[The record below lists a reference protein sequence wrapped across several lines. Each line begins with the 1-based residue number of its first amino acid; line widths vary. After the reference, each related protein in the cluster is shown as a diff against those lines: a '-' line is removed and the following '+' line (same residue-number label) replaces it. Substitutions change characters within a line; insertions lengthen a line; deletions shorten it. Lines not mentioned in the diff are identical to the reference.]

1 MKKIEGKYIL
11 LESLK
16 KQKVKYIFGNPGTT
30 ETAIMDAL
38 EKYPELEYI
47 LTVQESTAMGMAD
60 AYARATKMPA
70 FVNLHIETGL
80 ANGLSLLHNAHS
92 GGTPL
97 VLTAGNKDSREIAP
111 GKTDLIDMVSPF
123 TKWAVEVNHPDAIAQ
138 AMQKAFR
145 IAMSPPTGPTFVAF
159 TTNALDDKTN
169 VYPTETYN
177 EEIVIKPDEK
187 SIDEAAKLL
196 VKSQN
201 IGILVGDRLVQTA
214 TPFIP
219 TKLAE
224 LLGAKVY
231 SSNYSE
237 MIFPNKHPNYIN
249 NLKLGFNSSD
259 EFEEFDTVLAVG
271 GLPRVSYMFSNPK
284 MRIFNPESNLIHIDN
299 DPAQVGTT
307 EKTDIGILAD
317 PSVALNKLTAK
328 VEELLTGNQ
337 LEYFSAKNHE
347 LKKEKENLEIKNQ
360 KELNEDYGKNP
371 MSPDRMIS
379 EINNAI
385 PKDTIIVNDAVT
397 TSSSIFKFMNFEKE
411 NSIFGG
417 RGGSLG
423 WGMGGALGVKL
434 AFPDRHVVA
443 LVGDGTGMMSVQAL
457 WTASINQIPITYI
470 MCNNSTYRILKL
482 NMDIYKD
489 QLNSEKNSKYLG
501 MDFDQKFDFETI
513 AKSFNINS
521 YSISDPEK
529 INSVLKECINS
540 NKPNLIDIHI
550 DGAI

>member
-1 MKKIEGKYIL
+1 MKAKEGKYIL
-11 LESLK
+11 LEALK
-16 KQKVKYIFGNPGTT
+16 KQDVKYIFGNPGTT

-38 EKYPELEYI
+38 ESYPEFEYI
-47 LTVQESTAMGMAD
+47 LTVQESVAMGMAD
-60 AYARATKMPA
+60 AYARATKKPA

-97 VLTAGNKDSREIAP
+97 VLSAGNKDSREIAP

-138 AMQKAFR
+138 TVQKAFR

-177 EEIVIKPDEK
+177 EEIIIKPDEK
-187 SIDEAAKLL
+187 SIDEAAELL
-196 VKSQN
+196 VNSNN
-201 IGILVGDRLVQTA
+201 IGMLIGDRIVQISN
-214 TPFIP
+214 PYIP

-259 EFEEFDTVLAVG
+259 EFEEFDTVLAIG

-284 MRIFNPESNLIHIDN
+284 MRIFNPKSKLIHIDN
-299 DPAQVGTT
+299 DPSQVGTT
-307 EKTDIGILAD
+307 EKTDIGIISD
-317 PSVALNKLTAK
+317 PSDALKKLTIK
-328 VEELLTGNQ
+328 VEELLQGNK
-337 LEYFSAKNHE
+337 LEFFTEKNLL
-347 LKKEKENLEIKNQ
+347 LKKEKEKSENNIKT
-360 KELNEDYGKNP
+360 ELLANFNNSP
-371 MSPDRMIS
+371 MTPDRMIS
-379 EINNAI
+379 EIANSI
-385 PKDTIIVNDAVT
+385 PQNTIVVNDAVT
-397 TSSSIFKFMNFEKE
+397 TGNSIFKFMNFEKE
-411 NSIFGG
+411 NSVFGG

-423 WGMGGALGVKL
+423 WGMGGALGIKL
-434 AFPDRHVVA
+434 AFPDENVIA
-443 LVGDGTGMMSVQAL
+443 IVGDGTGMMSVQAL
-457 WTASINQIPITYI
+457 WTASINNIPITYI

-482 NMDIYKD
+482 NMDIYKE
-489 QLNSEKNSKYLG
+489 QIGENKNSQYMG
-501 MDFDQKFDFETI
+501 MNFDQKFDFKTI
-513 AKSFNINS
+513 ANSFNINS
-521 YSISDPEK
+521 YSISKPEE
-529 INSVLKECINS
+529 IGDVLKKCIKS
-540 NKPNLIDIHI
+540 QKPNLIDIHI
-550 DGAI
+550 DG

>member
-1 MKKIEGKYIL
+1 MKAKEGKYIL
-11 LESLK
+11 LEALK
-16 KQKVKYIFGNPGTT
+16 KQDVKYIFGNPGTT

-38 EKYPELEYI
+38 ESYPEFEYI
-47 LTVQESTAMGMAD
+47 LTVQESVAMGMAD
-60 AYARATKMPA
+60 AYARATKKPA

-97 VLTAGNKDSREIAP
+97 VLSAGNKDSREIAP

-138 AMQKAFR
+138 TVQKAFR

-177 EEIVIKPDEK
+177 EEIIIKPDEK
-187 SIDEAAKLL
+187 SIDEAAELL
-196 VKSQN
+196 VNSNN
-201 IGILVGDRLVQTA
+201 IGMLIGDRIVQISN
-214 TPFIP
+214 PYIP

-259 EFEEFDTVLAVG
+259 EFEEFDTVLAIG

-284 MRIFNPESNLIHIDN
+284 MRIFNPKSKLIHIDN
-299 DPAQVGTT
+299 DPSQVGTT
-307 EKTDIGILAD
+307 EKTDIGIISD
-317 PSVALNKLTAK
+317 PSDALNKLTIK
-328 VEELLTGNQ
+328 VEELLQGNK
-337 LEYFSAKNHE
+337 LEFFTEKNLL
-347 LKKEKENLEIKNQ
+347 LKKEKEKAENNIKT
-360 KELNEDYGKNP
+360 ELLANFNNSP
-371 MSPDRMIS
+371 MTPDRMIS
-379 EINNAI
+379 EIANSI
-385 PKDTIIVNDAVT
+385 PQNTIVVNDAVT
-397 TSSSIFKFMNFEKE
+397 TGNSIFKFMNFEKE
-411 NSIFGG
+411 NSVFGG

-423 WGMGGALGVKL
+423 WGMGGALGIKL
-434 AFPDRHVVA
+434 AFPDENVIA
-443 LVGDGTGMMSVQAL
+443 IVGDGTGMMSVQAL
-457 WTASINQIPITYI
+457 WTASINNIPITYI

-489 QLNSEKNSKYLG
+489 QIGENKNSKYMG
-501 MDFDQKFDFETI
+501 MNFDQKFDFKTI
-513 AKSFNINS
+513 ANSFNINS
-521 YSISDPEK
+521 YSISKPEE
-529 INSVLKECINS
+529 IGDVLKKCIKS
-540 NKPNLIDIHI
+540 QKPNLIDIHI
-550 DGAI
+550 DG

>member
-1 MKKIEGKYIL
+1 MKAKEGKYIL
-11 LESLK
+11 LEALK
-16 KQKVKYIFGNPGTT
+16 KQDVKYIFGNPGTT

-38 EKYPELEYI
+38 ESYPEFEYI
-47 LTVQESTAMGMAD
+47 LTVQESVAMGMAD
-60 AYARATKMPA
+60 AYARATKKPA

-97 VLTAGNKDSREIAP
+97 VLSAGNKDSREIAP

-138 AMQKAFR
+138 TVQKAFR

-177 EEIVIKPDEK
+177 EEIIIKPDEK
-187 SIDEAAKLL
+187 SIDEAAELL
-196 VKSQN
+196 VNSNN
-201 IGILVGDRLVQTA
+201 IGMLIGDRIVQISN
-214 TPFIP
+214 PYIP

-259 EFEEFDTVLAVG
+259 EFEEFDTVLAIG

-284 MRIFNPESNLIHIDN
+284 MRIFNPKSKLIHIDN
-299 DPAQVGTT
+299 DPSQVGTT
-307 EKTDIGILAD
+307 EKTDIGIISD
-317 PSVALNKLTAK
+317 PSDALKKLTIK
-328 VEELLTGNQ
+328 VEELLQGNK
-337 LEYFSAKNHE
+337 LEFFTEKNLL
-347 LKKEKENLEIKNQ
+347 LKKEKEKSENNIKT
-360 KELNEDYGKNP
+360 ELLANFNNSP
-371 MSPDRMIS
+371 MTPDRMIS
-379 EINNAI
+379 EIANSI
-385 PKDTIIVNDAVT
+385 PQNTIVVNDAVT
-397 TSSSIFKFMNFEKE
+397 TGNSIFKFMNFEKE
-411 NSIFGG
+411 NSVFGG

-423 WGMGGALGVKL
+423 WGMGGALGIKL
-434 AFPDRHVVA
+434 AFPDENVIA
-443 LVGDGTGMMSVQAL
+443 IVGDGTGMMSVQAL
-457 WTASINQIPITYI
+457 WTASINNIPITYI

-482 NMDIYKD
+482 NMDIYKE
-489 QLNSEKNSKYLG
+489 QIGENKNSKYMG
-501 MDFDQKFDFETI
+501 MNFDQKFDFKTI
-513 AKSFNINS
+513 ANSFNINS
-521 YSISDPEK
+521 YSISKPEE
-529 INSVLKECINS
+529 IGDVLKKCIKS
-540 NKPNLIDIHI
+540 QKPNLIDIHI
-550 DGAI
+550 DG

>member
-1 MKKIEGKYIL
+1 MKAKEGKYIL
-11 LESLK
+11 LEALK
-16 KQKVKYIFGNPGTT
+16 KQDVKYIFGNPGTT

-38 EKYPELEYI
+38 ESYPEFEYI
-47 LTVQESTAMGMAD
+47 LTVQESVAMGMAD
-60 AYARATKMPA
+60 AYARATKKPA

-97 VLTAGNKDSREIAP
+97 VLSAGNKDSREIAP

-138 AMQKAFR
+138 TVQKAFR

-177 EEIVIKPDEK
+177 EEIIIKPDEK
-187 SIDEAAKLL
+187 SIDEAAELL
-196 VKSQN
+196 VNSNN
-201 IGILVGDRLVQTA
+201 IGMLIGDRIVQISN
-214 TPFIP
+214 PYIP

-259 EFEEFDTVLAVG
+259 EFEEFDTVLAIG

-284 MRIFNPESNLIHIDN
+284 MRIFNPKSKLIHIDN
-299 DPAQVGTT
+299 DPSQVGTT
-307 EKTDIGILAD
+307 EKTDIGIISD
-317 PSVALNKLTAK
+317 PSDALKKLTIK
-328 VEELLTGNQ
+328 VEELLKGNK
-337 LEYFSAKNHE
+337 LEFFTEKNLL
-347 LKKEKENLEIKNQ
+347 LKKEKEKSENNIKT
-360 KELNEDYGKNP
+360 ELLANFNNSP
-371 MSPDRMIS
+371 MTPDRMIS
-379 EINNAI
+379 EIANSI
-385 PKDTIIVNDAVT
+385 PQNTIVVNDAVT
-397 TSSSIFKFMNFEKE
+397 TGNSIFKFMNFEKE
-411 NSIFGG
+411 NSVFGG

-423 WGMGGALGVKL
+423 WGMGGALGIKL
-434 AFPDRHVVA
+434 AFPAENVIA
-443 LVGDGTGMMSVQAL
+443 IVGDGTGMMSVQAL
-457 WTASINQIPITYI
+457 WTASTNNIPITYI

-489 QLNSEKNSKYLG
+489 QIGENKNSKYMG
-501 MDFDQKFDFETI
+501 MNFDQKFDFKTI
-513 AKSFNINS
+513 ANSFNINS
-521 YSISDPEK
+521 YSISKPEE
-529 INSVLKECINS
+529 IGDVLKKCIKS
-540 NKPNLIDIHI
+540 QKPNLIDIHI
-550 DGAI
+550 DG

>member
-1 MKKIEGKYIL
+1 MKSKEGKYVL
-11 LESLK
+11 LEALK
-16 KQKVKYIFGNPGTT
+16 KQDVKYIFGNPGTT

-38 EKYPELEYI
+38 ENYPEFEYI
-47 LTVQESTAMGMAD
+47 LTVQESVAMGMAD
-60 AYARATKMPA
+60 AYARATKKPA

-97 VLTAGNKDSREIAP
+97 VLSAGNKDSREIAP

-138 AMQKAFR
+138 TVQKAFR

-177 EEIVIKPDEK
+177 EEIIIKPDEK
-187 SIDEAAKLL
+187 SIDEAAELL
-196 VKSQN
+196 VNSN
-201 IGILVGDRLVQTA
+201 NVGMLIGDRIVQISN
-214 TPFIP
+214 PYIP

-259 EFEEFDTVLAVG
+259 EFEEFDTVLAIG

-284 MRIFNPESNLIHIDN
+284 MRIFNPKSKLIHIDN
-299 DPAQVGTT
+299 DPSQVGTT
-307 EKTDIGILAD
+307 EKTDIGIISD
-317 PSVALNKLTAK
+317 PSDALNKLTIK
-328 VEELLTGNQ
+328 VEELLQGNK
-337 LEYFSAKNHE
+337 LEFFTEKNLL
-347 LKKEKENLEIKNQ
+347 LKKEKEKAENNIKT
-360 KELNEDYGKNP
+360 ELLANFNNSP
-371 MSPDRMIS
+371 MTPDRMVS
-379 EINNAI
+379 EIANSI
-385 PKDTIIVNDAVT
+385 PQNTIVVNDAVT
-397 TSSSIFKFMNFEKE
+397 TGNSIFKFMNFEKE
-411 NSIFGG
+411 NSVFGG

-423 WGMGGALGVKL
+423 WGMGGALGIKL
-434 AFPDRHVVA
+434 AFPDENVIA
-443 LVGDGTGMMSVQAL
+443 IVGDGTGMMSVQAL
-457 WTASINQIPITYI
+457 WTASINNIPITYI

-482 NMDIYKD
+482 NMDIYKE
-489 QLNSEKNSKYLG
+489 QIGENKNSKYMG
-501 MDFDQKFDFETI
+501 MNFDQKFDFKTI
-513 AKSFNINS
+513 ANSFNINS
-521 YSISDPEK
+521 YSISNPEE
-529 INSVLKECINS
+529 IGDVLKKCIKS
-540 NKPNLIDIHI
+540 QKPNLIDIHI
-550 DGAI
+550 DG

>member
-1 MKKIEGKYIL
+1 MKSKEGKYVL
-11 LESLK
+11 LEALK
-16 KQKVKYIFGNPGTT
+16 KQDVKYIFGNPGTT

-38 EKYPELEYI
+38 ENYPEFEYI
-47 LTVQESTAMGMAD
+47 LTVQESVAMGMAD
-60 AYARATKMPA
+60 AYARATKKPA

-97 VLTAGNKDSREIAP
+97 VLSAGNKDSREIAP

-138 AMQKAFR
+138 TVQKAFR

-177 EEIVIKPDEK
+177 EEIIIKPDEK
-187 SIDEAAKLL
+187 SIDEAAELL
-196 VKSQN
+196 VNSN
-201 IGILVGDRLVQTA
+201 NVGMLIGDRIVQISN
-214 TPFIP
+214 PYIP

-259 EFEEFDTVLAVG
+259 EFEEFDTVLAIG

-284 MRIFNPESNLIHIDN
+284 MRIFNPKSKLIHIDN
-299 DPAQVGTT
+299 DPSQVGTT
-307 EKTDIGILAD
+307 EKTDIGIISD
-317 PSVALNKLTAK
+317 PSDALNKLTIK
-328 VEELLTGNQ
+328 VEELLQGNK
-337 LEYFSAKNHE
+337 LEFFTEKNLL
-347 LKKEKENLEIKNQ
+347 LKKEKEKAENNIKT
-360 KELNEDYGKNP
+360 ELLANFNNSP
-371 MSPDRMIS
+371 MTPDRMVS
-379 EINNAI
+379 EIANSI
-385 PKDTIIVNDAVT
+385 PQNTIVVNDAVT
-397 TSSSIFKFMNFEKE
+397 TGNSIFKFMNFEKE
-411 NSIFGG
+411 NSVFGG

-423 WGMGGALGVKL
+423 WGMGGALGIKL
-434 AFPDRHVVA
+434 AFPDENVIA
-443 LVGDGTGMMSVQAL
+443 IVGDGTGMMSVQAL
-457 WTASINQIPITYI
+457 WTASINNIPITYI

-482 NMDIYKD
+482 NMDIYKE
-489 QLNSEKNSKYLG
+489 QIGENKNSKYMG
-501 MDFDQKFDFETI
+501 MNFDQKFDFKTI
-513 AKSFNINS
+513 ANSFNINS
-521 YSISDPEK
+521 YSISKPEE
-529 INSVLKECINS
+529 IGDVLKKCIKS
-540 NKPNLIDIHI
+540 QKPNLIDIHI
-550 DGAI
+550 DG

>member
-1 MKKIEGKYIL
+1 MKSKEGKYIL
-11 LESLK
+11 LEALK
-16 KQKVKYIFGNPGTT
+16 KQDVKYIFGNPGTT

-38 EKYPELEYI
+38 ENYPEFEYI
-47 LTVQESTAMGMAD
+47 LTVQESVAMGMAD
-60 AYARATKMPA
+60 AYARATKKPA

-97 VLTAGNKDSREIAP
+97 VLSAGNKDSREIAP

-138 AMQKAFR
+138 TVQKAFR

-177 EEIVIKPDEK
+177 EEIIIKPDEK
-187 SIDEAAKLL
+187 SIDEAAELL
-196 VKSQN
+196 VNSN
-201 IGILVGDRLVQTA
+201 NVGMLIGDRIVQISN
-214 TPFIP
+214 PYIP

-259 EFEEFDTVLAVG
+259 EFEEFDTVLAIG

-284 MRIFNPESNLIHIDN
+284 MRIFNPQSKLIHIDN
-299 DPAQVGTT
+299 DPSQVGTT
-307 EKTDIGILAD
+307 EKTDIGIISD
-317 PSVALNKLTAK
+317 PSDALNKLTIK
-328 VEELLTGNQ
+328 VEELLQGNK
-337 LEYFSAKNHE
+337 LEFFTEKNLL
-347 LKKEKENLEIKNQ
+347 LKKEKEKAENNIKT
-360 KELNEDYGKNP
+360 ELLANFNNSP
-371 MSPDRMIS
+371 MTPDRMVS
-379 EINNAI
+379 EIANSI
-385 PKDTIIVNDAVT
+385 PQNTIVVNDAVT
-397 TSSSIFKFMNFEKE
+397 TGNSIFKFMNFEKE
-411 NSIFGG
+411 NSVFGG

-423 WGMGGALGVKL
+423 WGMGGALGIKL
-434 AFPDRHVVA
+434 AFPDENVIA
-443 LVGDGTGMMSVQAL
+443 IVGDGTGMMSVQAL
-457 WTASINQIPITYI
+457 WTASINNIPITYI

-482 NMDIYKD
+482 NMDIYKE
-489 QLNSEKNSKYLG
+489 QIGENKNSKYMG
-501 MDFDQKFDFETI
+501 MNFDQKFDFKTI
-513 AKSFNINS
+513 ANSFNINS
-521 YSISDPEK
+521 YSISNPEE
-529 INSVLKECINS
+529 IGDVLKKCIKS
-540 NKPNLIDIHI
+540 QKPNLIDIHI
-550 DGAI
+550 DG

>member
-1 MKKIEGKYIL
+1 MKSKEGKYVL
-11 LESLK
+11 LEALK
-16 KQKVKYIFGNPGTT
+16 KQDVKYIFGNPGTT

-38 EKYPELEYI
+38 ENYPEFEYI
-47 LTVQESTAMGMAD
+47 LTVQESVAMGMAD
-60 AYARATKMPA
+60 AYARATKKPA

-97 VLTAGNKDSREIAP
+97 VLSAGNKDSREIAP

-138 AMQKAFR
+138 TVQKAFR

-177 EEIVIKPDEK
+177 EEIIIKPDEK
-187 SIDEAAKLL
+187 SIDEAAELL
-196 VKSQN
+196 VNSN
-201 IGILVGDRLVQTA
+201 NVGMLIGDRIVQISN
-214 TPFIP
+214 PYIP

-259 EFEEFDTVLAVG
+259 EFEEFDTVLAIG

-284 MRIFNPESNLIHIDN
+284 MRIFNPKSKLIHIDN
-299 DPAQVGTT
+299 DPSQVGTT
-307 EKTDIGILAD
+307 EKTDIGIISD
-317 PSVALNKLTAK
+317 PSDALNKLTIK
-328 VEELLTGNQ
+328 VEELLQGNK
-337 LEYFSAKNHE
+337 LEFFTEKNLL
-347 LKKEKENLEIKNQ
+347 LKKEKEKAENNIKT
-360 KELNEDYGKNP
+360 ELLANFNNSP
-371 MSPDRMIS
+371 MTPDRMVS
-379 EINNAI
+379 EIANSI
-385 PKDTIIVNDAVT
+385 PQNTIVVNDAVT
-397 TSSSIFKFMNFEKE
+397 TGNSIFKFMNFEKE
-411 NSIFGG
+411 NSVYGG
-417 RGGSLG
+417 RGGSIG
-423 WGMGGALGVKL
+423 WGMGGALGIKL
-434 AFPDRHVVA
+434 AFPDENVIA
-443 LVGDGTGMMSVQAL
+443 IVGDGTGMMSVQAL
-457 WTASINQIPITYI
+457 WTASINNIPITYI

-489 QLNSEKNSKYLG
+489 QIGENKNSKYMG
-501 MDFDQKFDFETI
+501 MNFDQKFDFKTI
-513 AKSFNINS
+513 ANSFNINS
-521 YSISDPEK
+521 YSISNPEE
-529 INSVLKECINS
+529 IGDVLKKCIKS
-540 NKPNLIDIHI
+540 QKPNLIDIHI
-550 DGAI
+550 DG

>member
-1 MKKIEGKYIL
+1 MKAKEGKYIL
-11 LESLK
+11 LEALK
-16 KQKVKYIFGNPGTT
+16 KQDVKYIFGNPGTT

-38 EKYPELEYI
+38 ENYPEFEYI
-47 LTVQESTAMGMAD
+47 LTVQESVAMGMAD
-60 AYARATKMPA
+60 AYARATKKPA

-97 VLTAGNKDSREIAP
+97 VLSAGNKDSREIAP

-138 AMQKAFR
+138 TVQKAFR

-177 EEIVIKPDEK
+177 EEIIIKPDEK
-187 SIDEAAKLL
+187 SIDEAAELL
-196 VKSQN
+196 VNSNN
-201 IGILVGDRLVQTA
+201 IGMLIGDRIVQISN
-214 TPFIP
+214 PYIP

-259 EFEEFDTVLAVG
+259 EFEEFDTVLAIG

-284 MRIFNPESNLIHIDN
+284 MRIFNPKSKLIHIDN
-299 DPAQVGTT
+299 DPSQVGTT
-307 EKTDIGILAD
+307 EKTDIGIISD
-317 PSVALNKLTAK
+317 PSDALKKLTIK
-328 VEELLTGNQ
+328 VEELLQGNK
-337 LEYFSAKNHE
+337 LEFFTEKNLL
-347 LKKEKENLEIKNQ
+347 LKKEKEKSENNIKT
-360 KELNEDYGKNP
+360 ELLANFNNSP
-371 MSPDRMIS
+371 MTPDRMIS
-379 EINNAI
+379 EIANSI
-385 PKDTIIVNDAVT
+385 PQNTIVVNDAVT
-397 TSSSIFKFMNFEKE
+397 TGNSIFKFMNFEKE
-411 NSIFGG
+411 NSVFGG

-423 WGMGGALGVKL
+423 WGMGGALGIKL
-434 AFPDRHVVA
+434 AFPDENVIA
-443 LVGDGTGMMSVQAL
+443 IVGDGTGMMSVQAL
-457 WTASINQIPITYI
+457 WTASINNIPITYI

-482 NMDIYKD
+482 NMDIYKE
-489 QLNSEKNSKYLG
+489 QIGENKNSKYMG
-501 MDFDQKFDFETI
+501 MNFDQKFDFKTI
-513 AKSFNINS
+513 ANSFNINS
-521 YSISDPEK
+521 YSISKPEE
-529 INSVLKECINS
+529 IGDVLKKCIKS
-540 NKPNLIDIHI
+540 QKPNLIDIHI
-550 DGAI
+550 DG

>member
-1 MKKIEGKYIL
+1 MKSKEGKYVL
-11 LESLK
+11 LEALK
-16 KQKVKYIFGNPGTT
+16 KQDVKYIFGNPGTT

-38 EKYPELEYI
+38 ENYPEFEYI
-47 LTVQESTAMGMAD
+47 LTVQESVAMGMAD
-60 AYARATKMPA
+60 AYARATKKPA

-97 VLTAGNKDSREIAP
+97 VLSAGNKDSREIAP

-138 AMQKAFR
+138 TVQKAFR

-177 EEIVIKPDEK
+177 EEIIIKPDEK
-187 SIDEAAKLL
+187 SIDEAAELL
-196 VKSQN
+196 VNSN
-201 IGILVGDRLVQTA
+201 NVGMLIGDRIVQISN
-214 TPFIP
+214 PYIP

-259 EFEEFDTVLAVG
+259 EFEEFDTVLAIG

-284 MRIFNPESNLIHIDN
+284 MRIFNPKSKLIHIDN
-299 DPAQVGTT
+299 DPSQVGTT
-307 EKTDIGILAD
+307 EKTDIGIISD
-317 PSVALNKLTAK
+317 PSDALNKLTIK
-328 VEELLTGNQ
+328 VEELLQGNK
-337 LEYFSAKNHE
+337 LEFFTEKNLL
-347 LKKEKENLEIKNQ
+347 LKKEKEKAENNIKT
-360 KELNEDYGKNP
+360 ELLANFNNSP
-371 MSPDRMIS
+371 MTPDRMVS
-379 EINNAI
+379 EIANSI
-385 PKDTIIVNDAVT
+385 PPNTIVVNDAVT
-397 TSSSIFKFMNFEKE
+397 TGNSIFKFMNFEKE
-411 NSIFGG
+411 NSVFGG

-423 WGMGGALGVKL
+423 WGMGGALGIKL
-434 AFPDRHVVA
+434 AFPDENVIA
-443 LVGDGTGMMSVQAL
+443 IVGDGTGMMSVQAL
-457 WTASINQIPITYI
+457 WTASINNIPITYI

-482 NMDIYKD
+482 NMDIYKE
-489 QLNSEKNSKYLG
+489 QIGENKNSKYMG
-501 MDFDQKFDFETI
+501 MNFDQKFDFKTI
-513 AKSFNINS
+513 ANSFNINS
-521 YSISDPEK
+521 YSISNPEE
-529 INSVLKECINS
+529 IGDVLKKCIKS
-540 NKPNLIDIHI
+540 QKPNLIDIHI
-550 DGAI
+550 DG

>member
-1 MKKIEGKYIL
+1 MKAKEGKYIL
-11 LESLK
+11 LEALK
-16 KQKVKYIFGNPGTT
+16 KQDIKYIFGNPGTT

-38 EKYPELEYI
+38 ESYPEFEYI
-47 LTVQESTAMGMAD
+47 LTVQESVAMGMAD
-60 AYARATKMPA
+60 AYARATKKPA

-97 VLTAGNKDSREIAP
+97 VLSAGNKDSREIAP

-138 AMQKAFR
+138 TVQKAFR

-177 EEIVIKPDEK
+177 EEIIIKPDEK
-187 SIDEAAKLL
+187 SIDEAAELL
-196 VKSQN
+196 VNSNN
-201 IGILVGDRLVQTA
+201 IGMLIGDRIVQISN
-214 TPFIP
+214 PYIP

-259 EFEEFDTVLAVG
+259 EFEEFDTVLAIG

-284 MRIFNPESNLIHIDN
+284 MRIFNPKSKLIHIDN
-299 DPAQVGTT
+299 DPSQVGTT
-307 EKTDIGILAD
+307 EKTDIGIISD
-317 PSVALNKLTAK
+317 PSDALKKLTIK
-328 VEELLTGNQ
+328 VEELLKGNK
-337 LEYFSAKNHE
+337 LEFFTEKNLL
-347 LKKEKENLEIKNQ
+347 LKKEKEKSENNIKT
-360 KELNEDYGKNP
+360 ELLANFNNSP
-371 MSPDRMIS
+371 MTPDRMIS
-379 EINNAI
+379 EIANSI
-385 PKDTIIVNDAVT
+385 PQNTIVVNDAVT
-397 TSSSIFKFMNFEKE
+397 TGNSIFKFMNFEKE
-411 NSIFGG
+411 NSVFGG

-423 WGMGGALGVKL
+423 WGMGGALGIKL
-434 AFPDRHVVA
+434 AFPDENVIA
-443 LVGDGTGMMSVQAL
+443 IVGDGTGMMSVQAL
-457 WTASINQIPITYI
+457 WTASINNIPITYI

-482 NMDIYKD
+482 NMDIYKE
-489 QLNSEKNSKYLG
+489 QIGENKNSKYMG
-501 MDFDQKFDFETI
+501 MNFDQKFDFKTI
-513 AKSFNINS
+513 ANSFNINS
-521 YSISDPEK
+521 YSISKPEE
-529 INSVLKECINS
+529 IGNVLKKCIKS
-540 NKPNLIDIHI
+540 QKPNLIDIHI
-550 DGAI
+550 DG

>member
-1 MKKIEGKYIL
+1 MKSKEGKYIL
-11 LESLK
+11 LEALK
-16 KQKVKYIFGNPGTT
+16 KQDVKYIFGNPGTT

-38 EKYPELEYI
+38 ENYPEFEYI
-47 LTVQESTAMGMAD
+47 LTVQESVAMGMAD
-60 AYARATKMPA
+60 AYARATKKPA

-97 VLTAGNKDSREIAP
+97 VLSAGNKDSREIAP

-138 AMQKAFR
+138 TVQKAFR

-177 EEIVIKPDEK
+177 EEIIIKPDEK
-187 SIDEAAKLL
+187 SIDEAAELL
-196 VKSQN
+196 VNSN
-201 IGILVGDRLVQTA
+201 NVGMLIGDRIVQISN
-214 TPFIP
+214 PYIP

-259 EFEEFDTVLAVG
+259 EFEEFDTVLAIG

-284 MRIFNPESNLIHIDN
+284 MRIFNPKSKLIHIDN
-299 DPAQVGTT
+299 DPSQVGTT
-307 EKTDIGILAD
+307 EKTDIGIISD
-317 PSVALNKLTAK
+317 PSDALNKLTIK
-328 VEELLTGNQ
+328 VEELLQGNK
-337 LEYFSAKNHE
+337 LEFFTEKNLL
-347 LKKEKENLEIKNQ
+347 LKKEKEKAENNIKT
-360 KELNEDYGKNP
+360 ELLANFNNSP
-371 MSPDRMIS
+371 MTPDRMVS
-379 EINNAI
+379 EIANSI
-385 PKDTIIVNDAVT
+385 PQNTIVVNDAVT
-397 TSSSIFKFMNFEKE
+397 TGNSIFKFMNFEKE
-411 NSIFGG
+411 NSVFGG

-423 WGMGGALGVKL
+423 WGMGGALGIKL
-434 AFPDRHVVA
+434 AFPDENVIA
-443 LVGDGTGMMSVQAL
+443 IVGDGTGMMSVQAL
-457 WTASINQIPITYI
+457 WTASINNIPITYI

-482 NMDIYKD
+482 NMDIYKE
-489 QLNSEKNSKYLG
+489 QIGENKNSKYMG
-501 MDFDQKFDFETI
+501 MNF
-513 AKSFNINS
+513 
-521 YSISDPEK
+521 
-529 INSVLKECINS
+529 
-540 NKPNLIDIHI
+540 
-550 DGAI
+550 

>member
-1 MKKIEGKYIL
+1 MKSKEGKYVL
-11 LESLK
+11 LEALK
-16 KQKVKYIFGNPGTT
+16 KQDVKYIFGNPGTT

-38 EKYPELEYI
+38 ENYPEFEYI
-47 LTVQESTAMGMAD
+47 LTVQESVAMGMAD
-60 AYARATKMPA
+60 AYARATKKPA

-97 VLTAGNKDSREIAP
+97 VLSAGNKDSREIAP

-138 AMQKAFR
+138 TVQKAFR

-177 EEIVIKPDEK
+177 EEIIIKPDEK
-187 SIDEAAKLL
+187 SIDEAAELL
-196 VKSQN
+196 VNSN
-201 IGILVGDRLVQTA
+201 NVGMLIGDRIVQISN
-214 TPFIP
+214 PYIP

-259 EFEEFDTVLAVG
+259 EFEEFDTVLAIG

-284 MRIFNPESNLIHIDN
+284 MRIFNPKSKLIHIDN
-299 DPAQVGTT
+299 DPSQVGTT
-307 EKTDIGILAD
+307 EKTDIGIISD
-317 PSVALNKLTAK
+317 PSDALKKLTIK
-328 VEELLTGNQ
+328 VEELLQGNK
-337 LEYFSAKNHE
+337 LEFFTEKNLL
-347 LKKEKENLEIKNQ
+347 LKKEKEKSENNIKT
-360 KELNEDYGKNP
+360 ELLANFNNSP
-371 MSPDRMIS
+371 MTPDRMVS
-379 EINNAI
+379 EIANSI
-385 PKDTIIVNDAVT
+385 PQNTIVVNDAVT
-397 TSSSIFKFMNFEKE
+397 TGNSIFKFMNFEKE
-411 NSIFGG
+411 NSVFGG

-423 WGMGGALGVKL
+423 WGMGGALGIKL
-434 AFPDRHVVA
+434 AFPDENVIA
-443 LVGDGTGMMSVQAL
+443 IVGDGTGMMSVQAL
-457 WTASINQIPITYI
+457 WTASINNIPITYI

-482 NMDIYKD
+482 NMDIYKE
-489 QLNSEKNSKYLG
+489 QIGENKNSKYMG
-501 MDFDQKFDFETI
+501 MNFDQKFDFKTI
-513 AKSFNINS
+513 ANSFNINS
-521 YSISDPEK
+521 YSISNPEE
-529 INSVLKECINS
+529 IGDVLKKCIKS
-540 NKPNLIDIHI
+540 QKPNLIDIHI
-550 DGAI
+550 DG

>member
-1 MKKIEGKYIL
+1 MKAKEGKYIL
-11 LESLK
+11 LEALK
-16 KQKVKYIFGNPGTT
+16 KQDVKYIFGNPGTT

-38 EKYPELEYI
+38 ESYPEFEYI
-47 LTVQESTAMGMAD
+47 LTVQESVAMGMAD
-60 AYARATKMPA
+60 AYARATKKPA

-97 VLTAGNKDSREIAP
+97 VLSAGNKDSREIAP

-138 AMQKAFR
+138 TVQKAFR

-177 EEIVIKPDEK
+177 EEIIIKPDEK
-187 SIDEAAKLL
+187 SIDEAAELL
-196 VKSQN
+196 VNSNN
-201 IGILVGDRLVQTA
+201 IGMLIGDRIVQISN
-214 TPFIP
+214 PYIP

-259 EFEEFDTVLAVG
+259 EFEEFDTVLAIG

-284 MRIFNPESNLIHIDN
+284 MRIFNPKSKLIHIDN
-299 DPAQVGTT
+299 DPSQVGTT
-307 EKTDIGILAD
+307 EKTDIGIISD
-317 PSVALNKLTAK
+317 PSDALNKLTIK
-328 VEELLTGNQ
+328 VEELLQGNK
-337 LEYFSAKNHE
+337 LEFFTEKNLL
-347 LKKEKENLEIKNQ
+347 LKKEKEKAENNIKT
-360 KELNEDYGKNP
+360 ELLANFNNSP
-371 MSPDRMIS
+371 MTPDRMIS
-379 EINNAI
+379 EIANSI
-385 PKDTIIVNDAVT
+385 PQNTIVVNDAVT
-397 TSSSIFKFMNFEKE
+397 TGNSIFKFMNFEKE
-411 NSIFGG
+411 NSVFGG

-423 WGMGGALGVKL
+423 WGMGGALGIKL
-434 AFPDRHVVA
+434 AFPDENVIA
-443 LVGDGTGMMSVQAL
+443 IVGDGTGMMSVQAL
-457 WTASINQIPITYI
+457 WTASINNIPITYI

-482 NMDIYKD
+482 NMDIYKE
-489 QLNSEKNSKYLG
+489 QIGENKNSKYMG
-501 MDFDQKFDFETI
+501 MNFDQKFDFKTI
-513 AKSFNINS
+513 ANSFNINS
-521 YSISDPEK
+521 YSISKPEE
-529 INSVLKECINS
+529 IGDVLKKCIKS
-540 NKPNLIDIHI
+540 QKPNLIDIHI
-550 DGAI
+550 DG

>member
-1 MKKIEGKYIL
+1 MKAKEGKYIL
-11 LESLK
+11 LEALK
-16 KQKVKYIFGNPGTT
+16 KQDIKYIFGNPGTT

-38 EKYPELEYI
+38 ESYPEFEYI
-47 LTVQESTAMGMAD
+47 LTVQESVAMGMAD
-60 AYARATKMPA
+60 AYARATKKPA

-97 VLTAGNKDSREIAP
+97 VLSAGNKDSREIAP

-138 AMQKAFR
+138 TVQKAFR

-177 EEIVIKPDEK
+177 EEIIIKPDEK
-187 SIDEAAKLL
+187 SIDEAAELL
-196 VKSQN
+196 VNSNN
-201 IGILVGDRLVQTA
+201 IGMLIGDRIVQISN
-214 TPFIP
+214 PYIP

-259 EFEEFDTVLAVG
+259 EFEEFDTVLAIG

-284 MRIFNPESNLIHIDN
+284 MRIFNPKSKLIHIDN
-299 DPAQVGTT
+299 DPSQVGTT
-307 EKTDIGILAD
+307 EKTDIGIISD
-317 PSVALNKLTAK
+317 PSDALKKLTIK
-328 VEELLTGNQ
+328 VEELLKGNK
-337 LEYFSAKNHE
+337 LEFFTEKNLL
-347 LKKEKENLEIKNQ
+347 LKKEKEKSENNIKT
-360 KELNEDYGKNP
+360 ELLANFNNSP
-371 MSPDRMIS
+371 MTPDRMIS
-379 EINNAI
+379 EIANSI
-385 PKDTIIVNDAVT
+385 PQNTIVVNDAVT
-397 TSSSIFKFMNFEKE
+397 TGNSIFKFMNFEKE
-411 NSIFGG
+411 NSVFGG

-423 WGMGGALGVKL
+423 WGMGGALGIKL
-434 AFPDRHVVA
+434 AFPDENVIA
-443 LVGDGTGMMSVQAL
+443 IVGDGTGMMSVQAL
-457 WTASINQIPITYI
+457 WTASINNIPITYI

-482 NMDIYKD
+482 NMDIYKE
-489 QLNSEKNSKYLG
+489 QIGENKNSKYMG
-501 MDFDQKFDFETI
+501 MNFDQKFDFKTI
-513 AKSFNINS
+513 ANSFNINS
-521 YSISDPEK
+521 YSISKPEE
-529 INSVLKECINS
+529 IGDVLKKCIKS
-540 NKPNLIDIHI
+540 QKPNLIDIHI
-550 DGAI
+550 DG

>member
-1 MKKIEGKYIL
+1 MKAKEGKYIL
-11 LESLK
+11 LEALK
-16 KQKVKYIFGNPGTT
+16 KQDVKYIFGNPGTT

-38 EKYPELEYI
+38 ESYPEFEYI
-47 LTVQESTAMGMAD
+47 LTVQESVAMGMAD
-60 AYARATKMPA
+60 AYARATKKPA

-97 VLTAGNKDSREIAP
+97 VLSAGNKDSREIAP

-138 AMQKAFR
+138 TVQKAFR

-177 EEIVIKPDEK
+177 EEIIIKPDEK
-187 SIDEAAKLL
+187 SIDEAAELL
-196 VKSQN
+196 VNSN
-201 IGILVGDRLVQTA
+201 NVGMLIGDRIVQISN
-214 TPFIP
+214 PYIP

-259 EFEEFDTVLAVG
+259 EFEEFDTVLAIG

-284 MRIFNPESNLIHIDN
+284 MRIFNPKSKLIHIDN
-299 DPAQVGTT
+299 DPSQVGTT
-307 EKTDIGILAD
+307 EKTDIGIISD
-317 PSVALNKLTAK
+317 PSDALNKLTIK
-328 VEELLTGNQ
+328 VEELLQGNK
-337 LEYFSAKNHE
+337 LEFFTEKNLL
-347 LKKEKENLEIKNQ
+347 LKKEKEKAENNIKT
-360 KELNEDYGKNP
+360 ELLANFNNSP
-371 MSPDRMIS
+371 MTPDRMVS
-379 EINNAI
+379 EIANSI
-385 PKDTIIVNDAVT
+385 PQNTIVVNDAVT
-397 TSSSIFKFMNFEKE
+397 TGNSIFKFMNFEKE
-411 NSIFGG
+411 NSVFGG

-423 WGMGGALGVKL
+423 WGMGGALGIKL
-434 AFPDRHVVA
+434 AFPDENVIA
-443 LVGDGTGMMSVQAL
+443 IVGDGTGMMSVQAL
-457 WTASINQIPITYI
+457 WTASINNIPITYI

-482 NMDIYKD
+482 NMDIYKE
-489 QLNSEKNSKYLG
+489 QIGENKNSKYMG
-501 MDFDQKFDFETI
+501 MNFDQKFDFKTI
-513 AKSFNINS
+513 ANSFNINS
-521 YSISDPEK
+521 YSISNPEE
-529 INSVLKECINS
+529 IGDVLKKCIKS
-540 NKPNLIDIHI
+540 QKPNLIDIHI
-550 DGAI
+550 DG

>member
-1 MKKIEGKYIL
+1 MKSKEGKYVL
-11 LESLK
+11 LEALK
-16 KQKVKYIFGNPGTT
+16 KQDVKYIFGNPGTT

-38 EKYPELEYI
+38 ENYPEFEYI
-47 LTVQESTAMGMAD
+47 LTVQESVAMGMAD
-60 AYARATKMPA
+60 AYARATKKPA

-97 VLTAGNKDSREIAP
+97 VLSAGNKDSREIAP

-138 AMQKAFR
+138 TVQKAFR

-177 EEIVIKPDEK
+177 EEIIIKPDEK
-187 SIDEAAKLL
+187 SIDEAAELL
-196 VKSQN
+196 VNSN
-201 IGILVGDRLVQTA
+201 NVGMLIGDRIVQISN
-214 TPFIP
+214 PYIP

-259 EFEEFDTVLAVG
+259 EFEEFDTVLAIG

-284 MRIFNPESNLIHIDN
+284 MRIFNPKSKLIHIDN
-299 DPAQVGTT
+299 DPSQVGTT
-307 EKTDIGILAD
+307 EKTDIGIISD
-317 PSVALNKLTAK
+317 PSDALNKLTIK
-328 VEELLTGNQ
+328 VEELLQGNK
-337 LEYFSAKNHE
+337 LEFFTEKNLL
-347 LKKEKENLEIKNQ
+347 LKKEKEKAENNIKT
-360 KELNEDYGKNP
+360 ELLANFNNSP
-371 MSPDRMIS
+371 MTPDRMVS
-379 EINNAI
+379 EIANSI
-385 PKDTIIVNDAVT
+385 PQNTIVVNDAVT
-397 TSSSIFKFMNFEKE
+397 TGNSIFKFMNFEKE
-411 NSIFGG
+411 NSVFGG

-423 WGMGGALGVKL
+423 WGMGGALGIKL
-434 AFPDRHVVA
+434 AFPDENVIA
-443 LVGDGTGMMSVQAL
+443 IVGDGTGMMSVQAL
-457 WTASINQIPITYI
+457 WTASTNNIPITYI

-482 NMDIYKD
+482 NMDIYKE
-489 QLNSEKNSKYLG
+489 QIGENKNSKYMG
-501 MDFDQKFDFETI
+501 MNFDQKFDFKTI
-513 AKSFNINS
+513 ANSFNINS
-521 YSISDPEK
+521 YSISNPEE
-529 INSVLKECINS
+529 IGDVLKKCIKS
-540 NKPNLIDIHI
+540 QKPNLIDIHI
-550 DGAI
+550 DG

>member
-1 MKKIEGKYIL
+1 MKSKEGKYVL
-11 LESLK
+11 LEALK
-16 KQKVKYIFGNPGTT
+16 KQDVKYIFGNPGTT

-38 EKYPELEYI
+38 ESYPEFEYI
-47 LTVQESTAMGMAD
+47 LTVQESVAMGMAD
-60 AYARATKMPA
+60 AYARATKKPA

-97 VLTAGNKDSREIAP
+97 VLSAGNKDSREIAP

-138 AMQKAFR
+138 TVQKAFR

-177 EEIVIKPDEK
+177 EEIIIKPDEK
-187 SIDEAAKLL
+187 SIDEAAELL
-196 VKSQN
+196 VNSNN
-201 IGILVGDRLVQTA
+201 IGMLIGDRIVQISN
-214 TPFIP
+214 PYIP

-259 EFEEFDTVLAVG
+259 EFEEFDTVLAIG

-284 MRIFNPESNLIHIDN
+284 MRIFNPKSKLIHIDN
-299 DPAQVGTT
+299 DPSQVGTT
-307 EKTDIGILAD
+307 EKTDIGIISD
-317 PSVALNKLTAK
+317 PSDALNKLTIK
-328 VEELLTGNQ
+328 VEELLQGNK
-337 LEYFSAKNHE
+337 LEFFTEKNLL
-347 LKKEKENLEIKNQ
+347 LKKEKEKAENNIKT
-360 KELNEDYGKNP
+360 ELLANFNNSP
-371 MSPDRMIS
+371 MTPDRMIS
-379 EINNAI
+379 EIANSI
-385 PKDTIIVNDAVT
+385 PQNTIVVNDAVT
-397 TSSSIFKFMNFEKE
+397 TGNSIFKFMNFEKE
-411 NSIFGG
+411 NSVFGG

-423 WGMGGALGVKL
+423 WGMGGALGIKL
-434 AFPDRHVVA
+434 AFPDENVIA
-443 LVGDGTGMMSVQAL
+443 IVGDGTGMMSVQAL
-457 WTASINQIPITYI
+457 WTASINNIPITYI

-489 QLNSEKNSKYLG
+489 QIGENKNSKYMG
-501 MDFDQKFDFETI
+501 MNFDQKFDFKTI
-513 AKSFNINS
+513 ANSFNINS
-521 YSISDPEK
+521 YSISKPEE
-529 INSVLKECINS
+529 IGDVLKKCIKS
-540 NKPNLIDIHI
+540 QKPNLIDIHI
-550 DGAI
+550 DG

>member
-1 MKKIEGKYIL
+1 MKAKEGKYIL
-11 LESLK
+11 LEALK
-16 KQKVKYIFGNPGTT
+16 KQDVKYIFGNPGTT

-38 EKYPELEYI
+38 ESYPEFEYI
-47 LTVQESTAMGMAD
+47 LTVQESVAMGMAD
-60 AYARATKMPA
+60 AYARATKKPA

-97 VLTAGNKDSREIAP
+97 VLSAGNKDSREIAP

-138 AMQKAFR
+138 TVQKAFR

-177 EEIVIKPDEK
+177 EEIIIKPDEK
-187 SIDEAAKLL
+187 SIDEAAELL
-196 VKSQN
+196 VNSNN
-201 IGILVGDRLVQTA
+201 IGMLIGDRIVQISN
-214 TPFIP
+214 PYIP

-259 EFEEFDTVLAVG
+259 EFEEFDTVLAIG

-284 MRIFNPESNLIHIDN
+284 MRIFNPKSKLIHIDN
-299 DPAQVGTT
+299 DPSQVGTT
-307 EKTDIGILAD
+307 EKTDIGIISD
-317 PSVALNKLTAK
+317 PSDALKKLTIK
-328 VEELLTGNQ
+328 VEELLKGNK
-337 LEYFSAKNHE
+337 LEFFTEKNLL
-347 LKKEKENLEIKNQ
+347 LKKEKEKSENNIKT
-360 KELNEDYGKNP
+360 ELLANFNNSP
-371 MSPDRMIS
+371 MTPDRMIS
-379 EINNAI
+379 EIANSI
-385 PKDTIIVNDAVT
+385 PQNTIVVNDAVT
-397 TSSSIFKFMNFEKE
+397 TGNSIFKFMNFEKE

-423 WGMGGALGVKL
+423 WGMGGALGIKL
-434 AFPDRHVVA
+434 AFPDENVIA
-443 LVGDGTGMMSVQAL
+443 IVGDGTGMMSVQAL
-457 WTASINQIPITYI
+457 WTASINNIPITYI

-482 NMDIYKD
+482 NMDIYKE
-489 QLNSEKNSKYLG
+489 QIGENKNSKYMG
-501 MDFDQKFDFETI
+501 MNFDQKFDFKTI
-513 AKSFNINS
+513 ANSFNINS
-521 YSISDPEK
+521 YSISKPEE
-529 INSVLKECINS
+529 IGNVLKKCIKS
-540 NKPNLIDIHI
+540 QKPNLIDIHI
-550 DGAI
+550 DG

>member
-1 MKKIEGKYIL
+1 MKAKEGKYIL
-11 LESLK
+11 LEALK
-16 KQKVKYIFGNPGTT
+16 KQDVKYIFGNPGTT

-38 EKYPELEYI
+38 ESYPEFEYI
-47 LTVQESTAMGMAD
+47 LTVQESVAMGMAD
-60 AYARATKMPA
+60 AYARATKKPA

-97 VLTAGNKDSREIAP
+97 VLSAGNKDSREIAP

-138 AMQKAFR
+138 TVQKAFR

-177 EEIVIKPDEK
+177 EEIIIKPDEK
-187 SIDEAAKLL
+187 SIDEAAELL
-196 VKSQN
+196 VNSNN
-201 IGILVGDRLVQTA
+201 IGMLIGDRIVQISN
-214 TPFIP
+214 PYIP

-259 EFEEFDTVLAVG
+259 EFEEFDTVLAIG

-284 MRIFNPESNLIHIDN
+284 MRIFNPKSKLIHIDN
-299 DPAQVGTT
+299 DPSQVGTT
-307 EKTDIGILAD
+307 EKTDIGIISD
-317 PSVALNKLTAK
+317 PSDALKKLTIK
-328 VEELLTGNQ
+328 VEELLKGNK
-337 LEYFSAKNHE
+337 LEFFTEKNLL
-347 LKKEKENLEIKNQ
+347 LKKEKEKSENNIKT
-360 KELNEDYGKNP
+360 ELLANFNNSP
-371 MSPDRMIS
+371 MTPDRMIS
-379 EINNAI
+379 EIANSI
-385 PKDTIIVNDAVT
+385 PQNTIVVNDAVT
-397 TSSSIFKFMNFEKE
+397 TGNSIFKFMNFEKE
-411 NSIFGG
+411 NSVFGG

-423 WGMGGALGVKL
+423 WGMGGALGIKL
-434 AFPDRHVVA
+434 AFPDENVIA
-443 LVGDGTGMMSVQAL
+443 IVGDGTGMMSVQAL
-457 WTASINQIPITYI
+457 WTASINNIPITYI

-489 QLNSEKNSKYLG
+489 QIGENKNSKYMG
-501 MDFDQKFDFETI
+501 MNFDQKFDFKTI
-513 AKSFNINS
+513 ANSFNINS
-521 YSISDPEK
+521 YSISKPEE
-529 INSVLKECINS
+529 IGDVLKKCIKS
-540 NKPNLIDIHI
+540 QKPNLIDIHI
-550 DGAI
+550 DG

>member
-1 MKKIEGKYIL
+1 MKAKEGKYIL
-11 LESLK
+11 LEALK
-16 KQKVKYIFGNPGTT
+16 KQDVKYIFGNPGTT

-38 EKYPELEYI
+38 ESYPEFEYI
-47 LTVQESTAMGMAD
+47 LTVQESVAMGMAD
-60 AYARATKMPA
+60 AYARATKKPA

-97 VLTAGNKDSREIAP
+97 VLSAGNKDSREIAP

-138 AMQKAFR
+138 TVQKAFR

-177 EEIVIKPDEK
+177 EEIIIKPDEK
-187 SIDEAAKLL
+187 SIDEAAELL
-196 VKSQN
+196 VNSNN
-201 IGILVGDRLVQTA
+201 IGMLIGDRIVQISN
-214 TPFIP
+214 PYIP

-259 EFEEFDTVLAVG
+259 EFEEFDTVLAIG

-284 MRIFNPESNLIHIDN
+284 MRIFNPKSKLIHIDN
-299 DPAQVGTT
+299 DPSQVGTT
-307 EKTDIGILAD
+307 EKTDIGIISD
-317 PSVALNKLTAK
+317 PSDALKKLTIK
-328 VEELLTGNQ
+328 VEELLKGNK
-337 LEYFSAKNHE
+337 LEFFTEKNLL
-347 LKKEKENLEIKNQ
+347 LKKEKEKSENNIKT
-360 KELNEDYGKNP
+360 ELLANFNNSP
-371 MSPDRMIS
+371 MTPDRMIS
-379 EINNAI
+379 EIANSI
-385 PKDTIIVNDAVT
+385 PQNTIVVNDAVT
-397 TSSSIFKFMNFEKE
+397 TGNSIFKFMNFEKE
-411 NSIFGG
+411 NSVFGG

-423 WGMGGALGVKL
+423 WGMGGALGIKL
-434 AFPDRHVVA
+434 AFPDENVIA
-443 LVGDGTGMMSVQAL
+443 IVGDGTGMMSVQAL
-457 WTASINQIPITYI
+457 WTASINNIPITYI

-482 NMDIYKD
+482 NMDIYKE
-489 QLNSEKNSKYLG
+489 QIGENKNSKYMG
-501 MDFDQKFDFETI
+501 MNFDQKFDFKTI
-513 AKSFNINS
+513 ANSFNINS
-521 YSISDPEK
+521 YSISKPEE
-529 INSVLKECINS
+529 IGDVLKKCIKS
-540 NKPNLIDIHI
+540 QKPNLIDIHI
-550 DGAI
+550 DG